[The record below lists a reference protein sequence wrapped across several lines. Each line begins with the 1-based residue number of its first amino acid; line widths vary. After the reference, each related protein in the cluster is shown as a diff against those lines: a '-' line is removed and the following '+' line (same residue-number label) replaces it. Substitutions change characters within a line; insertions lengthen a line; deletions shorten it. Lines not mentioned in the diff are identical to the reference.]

1 VPFDPTLAAIRFGTG
16 LSPRHAPPRD
26 AGAMLAAL
34 VGPDGAAQAHP
45 IAPFSTAAP
54 SLRAFRSL
62 SRARRAALGTPQEAA
77 AEAAFQE
84 IRLRARDQRTVHFH
98 ATLARGIMTPDG
110 FRERLALF
118 WADHFTVR
126 ARNAF
131 GGHLVAP
138 YVEEAI
144 RPHLTGRFADML
156 RAAATHPMMLDY
168 LDQSRSMGP
177 NSPAGQRQGR
187 GLNENLARELL
198 ELHTLGVDGPYGQ
211 GDVRQLAALLTGL
224 VHDPDAG
231 FDYRPRMAEPGAE
244 TVLGTT
250 YSARAELATVHA
262 ALDDL
267 AAHPATAAHLARK
280 IAVHFVSD
288 DPDPGLVA
296 ALRDRY
302 LATGGDLMAVY
313 AALFDHPAAWAPVP
327 VPVPVPGPA
336 KVKPPFA
343 YVQSALRALDVPVA
357 RIVALDLAASRRWL
371 MGPLTVMGQSWEE
384 PPGPDGWP
392 EEAEAWVTPQG
403 MAGRIGW
410 AMDVPG
416 ALLET
421 LPDPRDFVR
430 TALGEAAPEAVRF
443 AARAA
448 ESVAEGIGVILS
460 SPAFNRR

>member
-1 VPFDPTLAAIRFGTG
+1 MPFDPTLAAIRFGTG

-34 VGPDGAAQAHP
+34 VAPDVAAQTHP
-45 IAPFSTAAP
+45 IAPFASAEP

-62 SRARRAALGTPQEAA
+62 SRARRAALGTQQEAA
-77 AEAAFQE
+77 AEAAFQD
-84 IRLRARDQRTVHFH
+84 IRLRARDQRAVHFH

-118 WADHFTVR
+118 WSDHFTVR

-156 RAAATHPMMLDY
+156 RAVVTHPMMLDY

-211 GDVRQLAALLTGL
+211 ADVRQLAALLTGL
-224 VHDPDAG
+224 MHDPDAG

-244 TVLGTT
+244 TVLGIT
-250 YSARAELATVHA
+250 YSPRAELATVHA

-288 DPDPGLVA
+288 DPEPALVE
-296 ALRDRY
+296 ALRDRF
-302 LATGGDLMAVY
+302 LVTDGDLMAVW
-313 AALFDHPAAWAPVP
+313 AALLDHPAAWAPER
-327 VPVPVPGPA
+327 A

-357 RIVALDLAASRRWL
+357 RIIALDLAASRRWL
-371 MGPLTVMGQSWEE
+371 SGPLTVMGQSWEE

-392 EEAEAWVTPQG
+392 EEAAAWVTPQG

-416 ALLET
+416 AMMDV

-430 TALGEAAPEAVRF
+430 TALGEGAPEAVAF

-448 ESVAEGIGVILS
+448 ESVSDGIGVILS